1 MSVIA
6 IFSILNGYCL
16 LYLFQLL
23 NWDCLGT
30 TLLGDNCLGTTVL
43 FLFLFLVWVWL
54 GCLTAAKKA
63 SADFRGKEKVGDGSP
78 GL

>member
-6 IFSILNGYCL
+6 IFSILDGYCL

-43 FLFLFLVWVWL
+43 FLFLFLVCFGL
-54 GCLTAAKKA
+54 GL
-63 SADFRGKEKVGDGSP
+63 VGLFDCSQKS
-78 GL
+78 